1 MTTSTES
8 ASTPQPLSGIGV
20 SPGLVAGP
28 VARMAPGIAE
38 PPIETLDQA
47 RDLDKECERI
57 AQAAQTV
64 KKGLEL
70 SAAEAKGEGRALLET
85 TAQMAADPTLTSS
98 AQAMVRERRLVPE
111 RAVWEAAGTL
121 CAMLKS
127 LGGYMAERTRDVQ
140 DVRDRIVAVLTDS
153 PMPGI
158 PRLPEPFVLVARD
171 LAPADTALLDP
182 EKVVAF
188 ITSEGGPTS
197 HTAILARSLGIPAI
211 VGTGEAVADALAD
224 GDIVLVDGTKGTITL
239 DPSEDALRHARELAQ
254 RVRVFNGDGATK
266 DGHEV
271 QLLANVGDG
280 AAARSAA
287 EANAMGVGLFRT
299 EFCFLD
305 QPTEPTVEQQV
316 EAYTQ
321 VLAAFPGKKVVV
333 RTLDAGA
340 DKPLPFLTDATE
352 ENPALGVR
360 AYRTTR
366 RDPDVLDHQLEA
378 LARAE
383 AATEAKVWVMAPMIS
398 TVEEAQ
404 AFTEKAR
411 SYGLSTAGMMIEVP
425 SAALMADAMFE
436 HADFASIGTNDLTQY
451 VMAADRL
458 LSSLADLSTAWQPA
472 VLRLIKTA
480 CDGAAPHGRPVG
492 VCGEAAADPALAVV
506 LVGLGVASLSMTARA
521 LPDVDAVLKSV
532 TLEDC
537 RRIAALAVA
546 APTSEAARTAV
557 RAELPVLEDLGL

>member
-1 MTTSTES
+1 MALSDATPTSLT
-8 ASTPQPLSGIGV
+8 GIGV

-28 VARMAPGIAE
+28 VARMAPGIIE
-38 PPIETLDQA
+38 PEIATLEPSK
-47 RDLDKECERI
+47 DLEEECDRV
-57 AQAAQTV
+57 AAAAQRV
-64 KKGLEL
+64 KKNLEL
-70 SAAEAKGEGRALLET
+70 SAAQAKGEGRTLLET

-98 AQAMVRERRLVPE
+98 AQAMIRERRLVPE

-121 CAMLKS
+121 AAMLKS
-127 LGGYMAERTRDVQ
+127 LGGYMAERTRDVA
-140 DVRDRIVAVLTDS
+140 DVRDRIVAVLTDA

-158 PRLPEPFVLVARD
+158 PVLPEPFVLVAED

-197 HTAILARSLGIPAI
+197 HTAILARALGMPAI
-211 VGTGEAVADALAD
+211 VGTGSEVTDQLHD
-224 GDIVLVDGTKGTITL
+224 GDIVLVDGTKGQSTVS
-239 DPSEDALRHARELAQ
+239 PSEEALRRAKELAS
-254 RVRVFNGDGATK
+254 RVRVFRGDGATK
-266 DGHEV
+266 DGREV
-271 QLLANVGDG
+271 QLLANVGD
-280 AAARSAA
+280 AAGARSAA
-287 EANAMGVGLFRT
+287 AAGAMGVGLFRT

-305 QPTEPTVEQQV
+305 QPEEPTIEAQI
-316 EAYTQ
+316 EAYKG
-321 VLAAFPGKKVVV
+321 VLEAFPGKKVVV

-352 ENPALGVR
+352 ANPALGVR

-366 RDPDVLDHQLEA
+366 RDPEVLEHQLQA
-378 LARAE
+378 LAKAE
-383 AATEAKVWVMAPMIS
+383 AVTDAKVWVMAPMIS
-398 TVEEAQ
+398 TKDEAK
-404 AFTEKAR
+404 AFTDQAR
-411 SYGLSTAGMMIEVP
+411 AHGLKIAGMMIEVP
-425 SAALMADAMFE
+425 SAALMADKLFE

-458 LSSLADLSTAWQPA
+458 LSSLADLSTGWQPA

-480 CDGAAPHGRPVG
+480 CDGAAVHGRPVG

-532 TLEDC
+532 TFEDC
-537 RRIAALAVA
+537 QRLAGLA
-546 APTSEAARTAV
+546 TSAGTAEEARNTV
-557 RAELPVLEDLGL
+557 RAELPILEELAL